1 MKLFVYKTIF
11 IILCLFLLFEFTVS
25 RKISQ
30 IENKIQDLSSEENK
44 KIIKQKIR
52 KELNSSLKKDK
63 ILNKEDAILINK
75 FLEKIKSELRNN

>member
-75 FLEKIKSELRNN
+75 FLEK

>member
-1 MKLFVYKTIF
+1 MF
-11 IILCLFLLFEFTVS
+11 ISSFEFTVS

-75 FLEKIKSELRNN
+75 FLEK

>member
-30 IENKIQDLSSEENK
+30 IENQIQDLYSEENK
-44 KIIKQKIR
+44 EVIKQKIR
-52 KELNSSLKKDK
+52 KELNSSLKKDQ

>member
-44 KIIKQKIR
+44 KNIKQKIR

>member
-1 MKLFVYKTIF
+1 M
-11 IILCLFLLFEFTVS
+11 S